1 MATFEESFLYPL
13 ILLLVGPVITSLLI
27 PWFTKKW
34 EDRKKKLEIKV
45 DIVSKMSESMGSQMG
60 ESIYSRKRIKDTL
73 TDADEKALNEK
84 LTKFASDAIIISI
97 KLESYFSGTGIRERL
112 NVYSVILNEYIYA
125 SFAYTLKDPT
135 LIQSRRIS

>member
-1 MATFEESFLYPL
+1 
-13 ILLLVGPVITSLLI
+13 
-27 PWFTKKW
+27 
-34 EDRKKKLEIKV
+34 
-45 DIVSKMSESMGSQMG
+45 MGSQMG

-84 LTKFASDAIIISI
+84 LTKFASDAIIISV